1 MENLVSYIKN
11 ERARNEKD
19 IVTIN
24 EKISNIKYNIENIEN
39 MIVEL
44 SKNIDTTYEVFSP
57 NAFDK
62 DYNIVE
68 IEKLN
73 LKKNE
78 LLAESNTLGVRRTE
92 LLDEKQRLDV
102 VHEELMDMEKQLAGN
117 VKNTQYLIEKERK
130 RNYNEY
136 SDSLTTMLEYQIK
149 QQNHYLNRDLKKE
162 LDLLEN
168 KITMCENFMDI
179 DVNRAKLEICKLKDE
194 ISDLEK
200 SVMNK
205 MFHVKHSLKDEKL
218 NLYDCVKEFVQ
229 SYKKVVRMKL
239 EFKYSGEKIMDSSK
253 NVINMIR
260 ILKEAIDNAEKHSNG
275 SIITINIVIDD
286 FVPSDI
292 NDNYDFES
300 KMQSENVNDMHQINF
315 IVEDTKEKYN
325 VTIKVSDNGEGFA
338 LQEENVLIENELFG
352 IYIMRYRSKLIE
364 GTFNIESELGLG
376 TTVTLVYQTSV

>member
-1 MENLVSYIKN
+1 
-11 ERARNEKD
+11 
-19 IVTIN
+19 
-24 EKISNIKYNIENIEN
+24 
-39 MIVEL
+39 
-44 SKNIDTTYEVFSP
+44 
-57 NAFDK
+57 
-62 DYNIVE
+62 
-68 IEKLN
+68 
-73 LKKNE
+73 
-78 LLAESNTLGVRRTE
+78 
-92 LLDEKQRLDV
+92 
-102 VHEELMDMEKQLAGN
+102 
-117 VKNTQYLIEKERK
+117 
-130 RNYNEY
+130 
-136 SDSLTTMLEYQIK
+136 
-149 QQNHYLNRDLKKE
+149 
-162 LDLLEN
+162 
-168 KITMCENFMDI
+168 
-179 DVNRAKLEICKLKDE
+179 
-194 ISDLEK
+194 
-200 SVMNK
+200 MNK

-253 NVINMIR
+253 NVINVIR

-352 IYIMRYRSKLIE
+352 IYIMKYRSKLIE

>member
-78 LLAESNTLGVRRTE
+78 LLAESNSLEVRRTE

-102 VHEELMDMEKQLAGN
+102 VHEELMDMERQLAGN

-149 QQNHYLNRDLKKE
+149 QQNHYLNRDLKR
-162 LDLLEN
+162 N
-168 KITMCENFMDI
+168 WIYWKI
-179 DVNRAKLEICKLKDE
+179 KLR
-194 ISDLEK
+194 
-200 SVMNK
+200 
-205 MFHVKHSLKDEKL
+205 
-218 NLYDCVKEFVQ
+218 CVK
-229 SYKKVVRMKL
+229 
-239 EFKYSGEKIMDSSK
+239 
-253 NVINMIR
+253 
-260 ILKEAIDNAEKHSNG
+260 
-275 SIITINIVIDD
+275 
-286 FVPSDI
+286 
-292 NDNYDFES
+292 
-300 KMQSENVNDMHQINF
+300 
-315 IVEDTKEKYN
+315 
-325 VTIKVSDNGEGFA
+325 
-338 LQEENVLIENELFG
+338 
-352 IYIMRYRSKLIE
+352 
-364 GTFNIESELGLG
+364 
-376 TTVTLVYQTSV
+376 TLWLLM